1 MIFIFLPQII
11 VFLILKHHVDMNIFL
26 KIILTPIMYI
36 LFNIYLYR
44 VNNFNEFHRAL
55 ECITPFYIVETK
67 ISQTLQFIKK
77 GLLSIDR
84 INKLYV
90 RCKVK
95 IVLFVMQF
103 MTRFIPGKQISAL
116 EEELQNEYTKL
127 HGDYVHILQR
137 NRYRRASIPII

>member
-1 MIFIFLPQII
+1 MIFIFLPQIV
-11 VFLILKHHVDMNIFL
+11 VFLILKQHVDMNIFL
-26 KIILTPIMYI
+26 KIILTPIIYI

-44 VNNFNEFHRAL
+44 VNKFNEFHKAL
-55 ECITPFYIVETK
+55 EYITPFYMIETK

-77 GLLSIDR
+77 VLLSVDR

-90 RCKVK
+90 KCKVK
-95 IVLFVMQF
+95 IVLFTMQF

-116 EEELQNEYTKL
+116 EEELQNEYAKL

-137 NRYRRASIPII
+137 NRYRRASKPLI